1 MQNEN
6 VGFWAKSNNKVPLKV
21 PKLKAFFLL
30 PMVLAPSTCYGILYL
45 LFNVIL
51 GKENFKF

>member
-30 PMVLAPSTCYGILYL
+30 PMVLKCVVTVFFIVAL
-45 LFNVIL
+45 N
-51 GKENFKF
+51 